1 MKKNYVIANF
11 NLWSERFVVGNMA
24 WLKPVFYESIKK
36 GGGWVGVWVGFF
48 LLGGLG
54 LVSKINLVEGGI
66 QIIYLN

>member
-36 GGGWVGVWVGFF
+36 GGGVGWGMGGFF
-48 LLGGLG
+48 FFLGAWDWFQKL
-54 LVSKINLVEGGI
+54 IW
-66 QIIYLN
+66 